1 MICSDFWHKYHKLNF
16 KIVMSNKFISRA
28 VRRVKIETILKYHE
42 WYFMPNIMY
51 KSCYYLFFP
60 SGVFPSD
67 HACQAAQWM
76 NQARNMHTA
85 SNLYIKLATPGWPFS
100 WNTRIKVTSEGAIQS
115 GSCVQAPTVS
125 CIVTLFACESFGICH
140 FCGSYM
146 REINLI

>member
-1 MICSDFWHKYHKLNF
+1 
-16 KIVMSNKFISRA
+16 
-28 VRRVKIETILKYHE
+28 
-42 WYFMPNIMY
+42 MPNIMY

-60 SGVFPSD
+60 DGVFPSD

-85 SNLYIKLATPGWPFS
+85 SNLYIKLALFMQYQNKS
-100 WNTRIKVTSEGAIQS
+100 YVSRAIQS

-125 CIVTLFACESFGICH
+125 CIVKLFACESFGICR

-146 REINLI
+146 REIELI